1 MPPQIEVLWPRRADA
16 ASAAAVHRVLHD
28 VAELGGA
35 IGYLVP
41 PAPPETGG
49 WLGQVLVEVRA
60 GDAALA
66 VARVDGVVQALGLW
80 RRCPDEVFAHSA
92 EVQRVVA
99 HPSAWGQGLGRL
111 IVGALIDDARR
122 AGIETLDL
130 GVRGNNHGAIELY
143 ESLGF
148 RVWGR
153 RPNVVEVGDDRYDE
167 VRMVLTLGH
176 SPGTVLRGSL
186 PGGAGWSPPRS
197 FRLVAGPVEAYLH
210 EDEIVDWTDSP
221 VAALARALRRAAP
234 SPVGFARSA
243 FEHVRDNVAH
253 SVDAADPRVT
263 LTASQTLA
271 HGVGLCYAKSHLL
284 VALLRAEGVP
294 AGLCYQRLCDD
305 DGGHVVHGLVAVHL
319 AGGWHRLDPRGNRPG
334 IDARFSLA
342 SECLAWST
350 RPELGEIDYPRVYA
364 DPHPA
369 VVAVLRTA
377 TDALALVRDGLPS
390 RL

>member
-16 ASAAAVHRVLHD
+16 ASADAVHRVLHD

-49 WLGQVLVEVRA
+49 WLEQVLVEVRA

-99 HPSAWGQGLGRL
+99 HPSVWGQGLGRL

-210 EDEIVDWTDSP
+210 EDEVVDWTDSP
-221 VAALARALRRAAP
+221 VAALARALRRAARP
-234 SPVGFARSA
+234 PVGFARSA
-243 FEHVRDNVAH
+243 FEHVRDNVAML
-253 SVDAADPRVT
+253 VDAADPRVT

-271 HGVGLCYAKSHLL
+271 TGR
-284 VALLRAEGVP
+284 ALLRQSTCSWPCCRAEGVP

-305 DGGHVVHGLVAVHL
+305 DGGHVVHGLVAV
-319 AGGWHRLDPRGNRPG
+319 APRR
-334 IDARFSLA
+334 
-342 SECLAWST
+342 CLAPPSRPAREQARHRCPVQPRLEVPGLVDPPRTGEST
-350 RPELGEIDYPRVYA
+350 IPGVRRPAPRRGGG
-364 DPHPA
+364 PA
-369 VVAVLRTA
+369 HRHRC
-377 TDALALVRDGLPS
+377 LALVRDGLPY